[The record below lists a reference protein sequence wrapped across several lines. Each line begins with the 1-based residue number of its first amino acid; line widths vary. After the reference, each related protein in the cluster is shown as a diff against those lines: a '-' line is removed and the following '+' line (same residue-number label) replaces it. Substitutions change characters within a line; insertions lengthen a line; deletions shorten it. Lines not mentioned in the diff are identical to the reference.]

1 MTVSEVGVPLRRKS
15 MNRGLSEMYSH
26 PQINWKGQLFYPV
39 HKFLVRP
46 LIGPRMNEVE

>member
-26 PQINWKGQLFYPV
+26 PQINLIEKGSFFTLFTN
-39 HKFLVRP
+39 F
-46 LIGPRMNEVE
+46 